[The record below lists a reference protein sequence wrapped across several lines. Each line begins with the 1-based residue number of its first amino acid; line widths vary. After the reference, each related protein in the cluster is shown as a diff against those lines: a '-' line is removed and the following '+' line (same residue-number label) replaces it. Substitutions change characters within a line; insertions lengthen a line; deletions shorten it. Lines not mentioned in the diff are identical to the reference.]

1 MTDGITVSTLRGFM
15 QPESTQNPERTAAQR
30 LYQYNVDLKVAF
42 VLYAVA
48 KLHVPDLLADGPRS
62 TSDLAA
68 ATGSAPDRLRRL
80 LRAAAGVEALTEEAD
95 DRFGLAP
102 MGDLLRSDHPRGMR
116 GMTTFFAEPDVLA
129 AYGDLVESVRR
140 GVPAFRLRHQEPLYD
155 FLARPEH
162 KEVRDEFDAAMVEFG
177 QYFAEDFLTAFDFSR
192 FSRFADI
199 GGGRGQFLSGVLAA
213 VPPATG
219 VLVDGPAVAESAH
232 EFLAAQGLTDR
243 VEVRVGDFFDV
254 LPTGCDAYV
263 LRGVLED
270 WADADAVRLL
280 TRIRQAMGDA
290 PEARLLILDSV
301 IGETGDLGKVLDL
314 DMLVL
319 VEGEHRTRAQWD
331 DLLARAGF
339 DIVGIH
345 AAGDV
350 WAVIEC
356 RSTPA

>member
-1 MTDGITVSTLRGFM
+1 MR
-15 QPESTQNPERTAAQR
+15 PEPTEHPERTAAQR

-48 KLHVPDLLADGPRS
+48 KLHLPDLLADGPR
-62 TSDLAA
+62 TTADLAA
-68 ATGSAPDRLRRL
+68 ATGSDPSRLRRL
-80 LRAAAGVEALTEEAD
+80 LRAAAGADALREVPED
-95 DRFGLAP
+95 SFELAP
-102 MGDLLRSDHPRGMR
+102 MGDLLRSGHPRSMR

-129 AYGDLVESVRR
+129 AYGDLVESVRT
-140 GVPAFRLRHQEPLYD
+140 GVPAFQLRHREPLYD
-155 FLARPEH
+155 FLARPQH

-177 QYFAEDFLTAFDFSR
+177 QYFADDFLTSFDFGR
-192 FSRFADI
+192 FTRFADI
-199 GGGRGQFLSGVLAA
+199 GGGRGQFLAGVLTA
-213 VPPATG
+213 VPSSTG
-219 VLVDGPAVAESAH
+219 VLVDGPAVAASAH
-232 EFLAAQGLTDR
+232 KFLASQNLTER
-243 VEVRVGDFFDV
+243 VEVRIGDFFDV

-280 TRIRQAMGDA
+280 VRIRQAMGDA

-301 IGETGDLGKVLDL
+301 IGETGELGKVLDL

-345 AAGDV
+345 PAGDV

-356 RSTPA
+356 RGTAG